1 MSAVLEFPV
10 NILRQ
15 YPADQ
20 TDLMWPHVQ
29 NLVQKAL
36 DEGSRHTLADIYC
49 GLACDEMQLWT
60 WASKADERKIEA
72 AMVTTIQEK
81 DSVKWCLFLTM
92 GGDSL
97 KQWIH
102 HLADLEDWARQ
113 NGCDEM
119 RIYGRIGW
127 SKITG
132 YNVKY
137 TKMVKQL

>member
-1 MSAVLEFPV
+1 MVAVLNFP
-10 NILRQ
+10 ILRQ
-15 YPADQ
+15 YPADHI
-20 TDLMWPHVQ
+20 DAMWK
-29 NLVQKAL
+29 LVAPFIQKAL
-36 DEGSRHTLADIYC
+36 NQGSSHTLEDIYL
-49 GLACDEMQLWT
+49 GLYMDEMQLWT
-60 WASKADERKIEA
+60 WADQNDETEIEA

-81 DSVKWCLFLTM
+81 DGVKWCLFLTM

-102 HLADLEDWARQ
+102 HIEDLEDWARQ

-132 YNVKY
+132 YDVKY